1 MSKVTFH
8 FQLLFSHPF
17 RLSFSRFKFIRFPR
31 SHGIRTYR
39 SISTTVDPNAW
50 FYVYVCRGSITLHYT
65 STIDGRG
72 LHQRGFIGSLATLR
86 SMSHT
91 HTHID
96 LTRWTPSPSLTVQR
110 PFLRYVY
117 RSRQLERGLP
127 RLKVESSLRSSRE
140 SFLLISNNR
149 VHRLLTGSGII
160 RVRAGGRFLE

>member
-96 LTRWTPSPSLTVQR
+96 LTRWTPLPFFNGATAVFTVRLSIETAWAGPSAVK
-110 PFLRYVY
+110 
-117 RSRQLERGLP
+117 SRIF
-127 RLKVESSLRSSRE
+127 SSLFE
-140 SFLLISNNR
+140 GELPFD
-149 VHRLLTGSGII
+149 
-160 RVRAGGRFLE
+160 